1 MPARYRA
8 EQVGSLLRPAE
19 LLQAR
24 AAFAESKIS
33 LEELRAKED
42 HAIAQAFELH
52 VHGRSLRVA
61 GSLVVDEQLLDDAR

>member
-24 AAFAESKIS
+24 AAYAQAKIS
-33 LEELRAKED
+33 LNELREKED
-42 HAIAQAFELH
+42 QAIVQVFERRMQQALDGITLSEL
-52 VHGRSLRVA
+52 GA
-61 GSLVVDEQLLDDAR
+61 